1 MSGSRRVW
9 SCVILLLVSLHL
21 ASATAARSQTPHRD
35 TDFAALVNPLIGTA
49 AGGNT
54 FPGAV
59 LPFGMFSWSP
69 ENTRGQQGRAAAPG
83 GYHYEAM
90 RIRGFSLTHLSG
102 TGCRGASGDIPFMPF
117 TSEIATSPSTDD
129 TSAIY
134 ASNFAHGDESATAGS
149 YRVKLESGVAVQ
161 LAATLRSGAAR
172 FAYPAGTPAAML
184 VRTSDTQ
191 IGSSDAE
198 VLIDTNAR
206 TITGSVTSG
215 NFCGYLSPAGRRS
228 YYTLYFAAVFDRPF
242 ASTGTWQDAELRP
255 ATTAARG
262 GTTYGSEGY
271 PPPGKGSGGW
281 VTFAPGST
289 VNVRVGISYVS
300 LENARRN
307 LAEEQPANATL
318 ESVARDA
325 RAAWNGM
332 LGRIQVTG
340 GTDTQRRI
348 FYTALYHSLLHMNVF
363 SDVNREYAGFD
374 GKTYRVRGSRS
385 AQYAN
390 FSGWDVYRS
399 QVQLVALL
407 DPKIASDMAQSLL
420 NQAGAN
426 NGVWD
431 RWTHNSGATAV
442 MEGDASPPAVA
453 SIAAFGARDFDMK
466 GALASLARAATNPT
480 ALDLSN
486 TGCNV
491 MCQGQRPSLDKW
503 LSIHYI
509 PTVSNAWGG
518 AGETLEDVTADF
530 ALAQLARMVGD
541 TATHDEFVARSDYWR
556 NIFNPSPTIVETPQR
571 GRRGG
576 DAPPPRDPEKPQP
589 GGYIQNRN
597 EDGSWPDLDPASSR
611 GFAEGSAVQ
620 YTWMIPFNLRGLVDV
635 MGGNDKA
642 NARLDAFFKRPDG
655 TWALSR
661 SGGLHAELSNEP
673 SIAAPFVYLYTGQ
686 PHKTQEIVRHVQNTL
701 WKDAPDGIPGNDDL
715 GAMSSWFVW
724 TAMGL
729 YPGIPGRAELFVTAP
744 LFPRIVVRRASGQTI
759 TIDASG
765 ASAEAA
771 FVRSLEIN
779 GTPSMRAWLPE
790 SFAIKGGA
798 LRFVIEAKPSTAWG
812 SAAADQP
819 PSFAPAQGR

>member
-1 MSGSRRVW
+1 MVDPRRAVV
-9 SCVILLLVSLHL
+9 CVVL
-21 ASATAARSQTPHRD
+21 ASLWLHAASAVAREPQAPSSGD
-35 TDFAALVNPLIGTA
+35 LAALVNPLIGSA

-117 TSEIATSPSTDD
+117 TGEITTSPSTDD
-129 TSAIY
+129 TNAIY
-134 ASNFAHGDESATAGS
+134 ASNFTHADESATAGS
-149 YRVKLESGVAVQ
+149 YRVKLESGVDAH

-172 FAYPAGTPAAML
+172 FTFPAGKPAAML

-198 VLIDTNAR
+198 IAIDSSAR

-215 NFCGYLSPAGRRS
+215 NFCGYLSAAGRRS
-228 YYTLYFAAVFDRPF
+228 YYTLYFTAVFDRPF
-242 ASTGTWQDAELRP
+242 ASTGTWQDAELR
-255 ATTAARG
+255 AGSISARG
-262 GTTYGSEGY
+262 GTSYGTEGY
-271 PPPGKGSGGW
+271 PPPGKGSGGY
-281 VTFAPGST
+281 VSFAPGST

-300 LENARRN
+300 LANARRN
-307 LAEEQPANATL
+307 LAAEQSANATA
-318 ESVARDA
+318 ESVASGG

-332 LGRIQVTG
+332 LARIQVAG
-340 GTDTQRRI
+340 GTETQSRI

-363 SDVNREYAGFD
+363 SDVNGEYRGFD
-374 GKTYRVRGSRS
+374 GKTHRVRGSRS

-420 NQAGAN
+420 NQASTN
-426 NGVWD
+426 NGLWD

-453 SIAAFGARDFDMK
+453 SMAAFGARDFDMK
-466 GALASLARAATNPT
+466 GALASLKRAATVPT
-480 ALDLSN
+480 PLDLSN

-518 AGETLEDVTADF
+518 AGETLEDATADF
-530 ALAQLARMVGD
+530 ALAQLARSVGD
-541 TATHDEFVARSDYWR
+541 TATHDEFLARSNYWR
-556 NIFNPSPTIVETPQR
+556 NIFNPSPTIVASPQR

-576 DAPPPRDPEKPQP
+576 DAPPRDPEKAQP

-620 YTWMIPFNLRGLVDV
+620 YTWMIPFNLRGLADA
-635 MGGNDKA
+635 MGGNEKT

-655 TWALSR
+655 SWALSR
-661 SGGLHAELSNEP
+661 AGGLHAELSNEP
-673 SIAAPFVYLYTGQ
+673 SIASPFAYLYTGQ
-686 PHKTQEIVRHVQNTL
+686 PHKAQEIVRHVQNTL

-744 LFPRIVVRRASGQTI
+744 LFPRIVVRRARGQTI
-759 TIDASG
+759 TIVAPDAS
-765 ASAEAA
+765 ASAAY
-771 FVRSLEIN
+771 VRSLTVN
-779 GTPSMRAWLPE
+779 GRPSTRAWLPE
-790 SFAIKGGA
+790 SFVLKGGE
-798 LRFVIEAKPSTAWG
+798 LRFEVASAPEPAWG
-812 SAAADQP
+812 SRPDDQP
-819 PSFAPAQGR
+819 PSFAPAARRR

>member
-1 MSGSRRVW
+1 MYRSLAFTVALLVFTAQPGGKDDGGSR
-9 SCVILLLVSLHL
+9 
-21 ASATAARSQTPHRD
+21 AQSAGA
-35 TDFAALVNPLIGTA
+35 TDLAALVNPLIGTA

-83 GYHYEAM
+83 GYHFEAL

-102 TGCRGASGDIPFMPF
+102 TGCRGASGDIPFMPL
-117 TSEIATSPSTDD
+117 TGEITTSPSADD
-129 TSAIY
+129 TNAIF
-134 ASNFAHGDESATAGS
+134 ASNFTHADESASAGS
-149 YRVKLESGVAVQ
+149 YRVKLESGVDVQ
-161 LAATLRSGAAR
+161 LAATMRSGAAR
-172 FAYPAGTPAAML
+172 IQYPAGKPAVML

-191 IGSSDAE
+191 IGSSDADIS
-198 VLIDTNAR
+198 IDPDKR

-228 YYTLYFAAVFDRPF
+228 YYTLYFTAVFDRPF
-242 ASTGTWQDAELRP
+242 AATGTWQDAELRDG
-255 ATTAARG
+255 TTSARG
-262 GTTYGSEGY
+262 GTTYGTEGY
-271 PPPGKGSGGW
+271 PPAGKGSGGY

-300 LENARRN
+300 LENARGN
-307 LAEEQPANATL
+307 LAAEQSANATV

-325 RAAWNGM
+325 RAAWNRI
-332 LGRIQVTG
+332 LGQVQVDG
-340 GTDTQRRI
+340 GTETQRRI
-348 FYTALYHSLLHMNVF
+348 FYTALYHSLFHMNVS
-363 SDVNREYAGFD
+363 SDVNGEYRGFD

-399 QVQLVALL
+399 QLQLVALL
-407 DPKIASDMAQSLL
+407 DPKVAGDMAQSLL
-420 NQAGAN
+420 NQAN
-426 NGVWD
+426 SNHGVWD

-453 SIAAFGARDFDMK
+453 SMAAFGARDFDMK
-466 GALASLARAATNPT
+466 GALASLERAATVPT
-480 ALDLSN
+480 PLDLSN

-518 AGETLEDVTADF
+518 AGETLEDATADF
-530 ALAQLARMVGD
+530 SLAQLARQVGD
-541 TATHDEFVARSDYWR
+541 MKTHDEFIARADYWR
-556 NIFNPSPTIVETPQR
+556 NIFNPSPKIVESPQR

-576 DAPPPRDPEKPQP
+576 DAAPPRDPEKPQP

-620 YTWMIPFNLRGLVDV
+620 YTWMVPFNLRGLVDA

-642 NARLDAFFKRPDG
+642 NVRLDAFFKRPDG
-655 TWALSR
+655 SWALSR

-673 SIAAPFVYLYTGQ
+673 SIATPFVYLYTGQ
-686 PHKTQEIVRHVQNTL
+686 PHKAQEIVRHVQNTL

-729 YPGIPGRAELFVTAP
+729 YPGIPGRAELFITAP
-744 LFPRIVVRRASGQTI
+744 LFPRVVVRRASRQTI
-759 TIDASG
+759 TIDAPG
-765 ASAEAA
+765 ASADAA
-771 FVRSLEIN
+771 FIRSLEV
-779 GTPSMRAWLPE
+779 GGRPSTRAWLPE
-790 SFAIKGGA
+790 TFVLRGGA
-798 LRFVIEAKPSTAWG
+798 LRFEVGSTPDPAWG
-812 SAAADQP
+812 SRPDDAP
-819 PSFAPAQGR
+819 PSFPPRQK